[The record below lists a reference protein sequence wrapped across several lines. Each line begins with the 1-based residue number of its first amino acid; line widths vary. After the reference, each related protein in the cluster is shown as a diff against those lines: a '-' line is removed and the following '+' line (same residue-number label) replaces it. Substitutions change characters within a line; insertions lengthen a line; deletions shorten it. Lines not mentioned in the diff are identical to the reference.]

1 MTQEFKNL
9 TAFQANGLELQGF
22 TQLGGFQTA
31 LFNAYRLA
39 SGDNR
44 ERLNRAYPEWFSD
57 LVTNDN
63 SIIARQAQPSVNL
76 SDWSRWNTEL
86 PKGQRVEINE
96 EIYHELLGALPPRVW
111 NQETSYFEV
120 GEPHHH
126 EEGRAIHR
134 ACWIEFGRYYTGYPT
149 MANRYGLPAF
159 KRNPALYERT
169 FKDGFDLVRYRVLF
183 TDDSQRDY
191 IMTKNERSIL
201 SKCKNY
207 QFIKLIGGEGY
218 QKLKGGTSL

>member
-22 TQLGGFQTA
+22 TLLGGFQAA

-39 SGDNR
+39 SADNR

-63 SIIARQAQPSVNL
+63 SIIARQAQPAVNL

-111 NQETSYFEV
+111 NRETSYFEV
-120 GEPHHH
+120 GEPHHY

-149 MANRYGLPAF
+149 MANQYNLPGF
-159 KRNPALYERT
+159 KRNPELYERS
-169 FKDGFDLVRYRVLF
+169 FKDGLDLVRYLVTF
-183 TDDSQRDY
+183 NDGSQRPY
-191 IMTKNERSIL
+191 IMSGNERNSL
-201 SKCKNY
+201 RACKY
-207 QFIKLIGGEGY
+207 YDHVKLVGGEGH
-218 QKLKGGTSL
+218 QELKGGTSL